1 MADMTTTWTTDE
13 LERIGAADEL
23 EVASRRADGTL
34 RSFVTIWVVRSGD
47 AIYIRS
53 AHGPENSWFRR
64 ALSSPPRRIRA
75 GGVESGVAFTVP
87 ASDVHAALDA
97 AYRSKYASYP
107 VEYVDP
113 VADELAA
120 TATLLVTPA

>member
-1 MADMTTTWTTDE
+1 MAVMTTPWTIDE

-34 RSFVTIWVVRSGD
+34 RSYVTIWVVRSGD

-53 AHGPENSWFRR
+53 AHGPENAWFRR
-64 ALSSPPRRIRA
+64 ALASGAGRIRA
-75 GGVESGVAFTVP
+75 GGVERDVTFSVP

-97 AYRSKYASYP
+97 VYRSKYASYP
-107 VEYVDP
+107 VEYVNP
-113 VADELAA
+113 VADDLAA
-120 TATLLVTPA
+120 TATLVVTPA

>member
-1 MADMTTTWTTDE
+1 MTTWTNDE

-23 EVASRRADGTL
+23 EVATRRADGIL
-34 RSFVTIWVVRSGD
+34 RSYVTIWVARSGD

-53 AHGPENSWFRR
+53 AHGPQNAWFRR
-64 ALSSPPRRIRA
+64 ARASGTGRIRA
-75 GGVESGVAFTVP
+75 GGVEKDVSFAVP
-87 ASDVHAALDA
+87 ASDVHPALDA
-97 AYRSKYASYP
+97 VYRSKYASYP

-113 VADELAA
+113 VADELSA